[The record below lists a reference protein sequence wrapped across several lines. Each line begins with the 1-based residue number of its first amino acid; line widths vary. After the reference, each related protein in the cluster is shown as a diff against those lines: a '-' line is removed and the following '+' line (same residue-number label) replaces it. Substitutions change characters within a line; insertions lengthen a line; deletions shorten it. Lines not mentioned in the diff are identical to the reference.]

1 MTGGHDPGAD
11 GGPDQRAL
19 QSGRSWQHPSEV
31 GLATRGRADRRRSTV
46 IAGGV
51 VLGGVGLLLSG
62 VLMGTMQQSASA
74 TTSTLPAQ
82 RANQSITLVTAD
94 VGGPT
99 ATGLILDDEGH
110 VLVDGRAVGGAGEV
124 WVRCADGEMEQASVM
139 ARDASTDLAVL
150 QLDRPHGV
158 PASFATGTPDP
169 GERLQLVTA
178 GEVSDTSVSL
188 TARAAPAGRVGELID
203 LTRTRSPRSYLAS
216 VDDDPPPSQ
225 ASLAGGMV
233 FDRSGRLAG
242 VVTGVP
248 AGATESTVRVL
259 SADDA
264 VEVAEELLAEQ
275 R

>member
-19 QSGRSWQHPSEV
+19 QSGRAWQHPSEV

-62 VLMGTMQQSASA
+62 VLMGTMQQPASA
-74 TTSTLPAQ
+74 TTSTVPAE

-94 VGGPT
+94 GGGAA

-110 VLVDGRAVGGAGEV
+110 VLVDARTLAGSDV
-124 WVRCADGEMEQASVM
+124 WVRCADGEMEKASVM
-139 ARDASTDLAVL
+139 ARDERTDLAVL

-158 PASFATGTPDP
+158 PASFASGTPDP
-169 GERLQLVTA
+169 GDELQLVSA
-178 GEVSDTSVSL
+178 GQVVDTSVSL
-188 TARAAPAGRVGELID
+188 SARATSTARVGQLID
-203 LTRTRSPRSYLAS
+203 LTVTPAPRQFLATVS
-216 VDDDPPPSQ
+216 DDPAPS
-225 ASLAGGMV
+225 AAALTGGMV

-242 VVTGVP
+242 VVTDVP
-248 AGATESTVRVL
+248 SDTNATTVRVL

-264 VEVAEELLAEQ
+264 VGVAEDLLGQQ